1 MNSES
6 GQSSADGGVQP
17 RRRTGVAPRATGAFG
32 EAVAE
37 ASAAA
42 HAVLSA
48 RGLSKHYGPVTALDA
63 VDIDIYPGEILAVVG
78 DNGAG
83 KSTLVK
89 ILSGAIV
96 ADAGEIAI
104 EGEPLKLDS
113 PQKARLHGIET
124 VYQDLALAP
133 NRDVVQNLYLGR
145 EICRGGLLKPF
156 RFLRTRQMRQIAER
170 QLKQLEVQ
178 VPRISGLPI
187 GRMSG
192 GQRQCVAVMRAAFWS
207 SKVMFMDE
215 PTAALGVRESEAV
228 LRLIRRVADA
238 GTAITIVSHAI
249 PHVVALADRIVVLRH
264 GRKAADMRG
273 KVEVEELV
281 NLIVGGRGP
290 EHAG

>member
-1 MNSES
+1 M
-6 GQSSADGGVQP
+6 SSASGPSSAEEGA
-17 RRRTGVAPRATGAFG
+17 RAPRDDAGPEAMPGYGQAAPGAIDT
-32 EAVAE
+32 APILA
-37 ASAAA
+37 
-42 HAVLSA
+42 A
-48 RGLSKHYGPVTALDA
+48 RGLSKHYGPVTALDE

-96 ADAGEIAI
+96 PDAGEIAI
-104 EGEPLKLDS
+104 EGRPSRLDS
-113 PQKARLHGIET
+113 PQRARARGIET

-145 EICRGGLLKPF
+145 EICRGGVLKP
-156 RFLRTRQMRQIAER
+156 LRILKTREMRRIAER
-170 QLKQLEVQ
+170 HLAELEVW
-178 VPRISGLPI
+178 VPRITGLPI

-192 GQRQCVAVMRAAFWS
+192 GQRQCVAVVRAAFWS

-228 LRLIRRVADA
+228 LRLIRRVSEA
-238 GTAITIVSHAI
+238 GTAVAIVSHAI

-264 GRKAADMRG
+264 GKKAADMRG

-281 NLIVGGRGP
+281 HLIVGARGRRDDG
-290 EHAG
+290 